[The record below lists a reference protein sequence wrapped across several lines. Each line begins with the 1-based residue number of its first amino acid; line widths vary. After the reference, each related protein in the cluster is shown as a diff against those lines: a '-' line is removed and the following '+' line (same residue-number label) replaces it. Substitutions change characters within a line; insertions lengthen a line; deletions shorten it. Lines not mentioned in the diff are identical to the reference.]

1 MGVKL
6 EVNVEVKSEVKLD
19 NTFIYNVVAKCIAFF
34 NPNRSF
40 GFKKSEGL
48 KDTRRGHK
56 PPH

>member
-6 EVNVEVKSEVKLD
+6 GVNVEVKLD
-19 NTFIYNVVAKCIAFF
+19 NTFIYNVVAKCIVLF